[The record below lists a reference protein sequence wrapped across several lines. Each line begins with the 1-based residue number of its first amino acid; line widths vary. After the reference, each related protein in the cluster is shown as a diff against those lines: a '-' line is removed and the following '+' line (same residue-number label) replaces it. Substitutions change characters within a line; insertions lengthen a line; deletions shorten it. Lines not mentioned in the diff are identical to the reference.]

1 MIDHDYI
8 TTIRD
13 AVPIPAMY
21 EQLAEECTEL
31 AHAALKC
38 ARVLRAE
45 NPTPVSIDMAL
56 SNLYEEASDVHTVAK
71 ILNLRPDPHIVTEK
85 LKRWHDRIV
94 KEDKP

>member
-8 TTIRD
+8 TTISD
-13 AVPIPAMY
+13 AVPIPALY

-31 AHAALKC
+31 AHAALKM
-38 ARVLRAE
+38 ARVMRAE
-45 NPTPVSIDMAL
+45 NPTPVPLDRAL

-85 LKRWHDRIV
+85 LKRWYDRIEQ
-94 KEDKP
+94 EDKS

>member
-13 AVPIPAMY
+13 AVPIPALY

-31 AHAALKC
+31 AHAALKM
-38 ARVLRAE
+38 ARVMRAE
-45 NPTPVSIDMAL
+45 NPTPVSLDRAL
-56 SNLYEEASDVHTVAK
+56 SNLYEEASDVHTVSK

-85 LKRWHDRIV
+85 LNRWYDRIEQ
-94 KEDKP
+94 EDKP

>member
-8 TTIRD
+8 TTIR
-13 AVPIPAMY
+13 ASVPFPALY

-31 AHAALKC
+31 AHAALKM
-38 ARVLRAE
+38 ARVMRAE
-45 NPTPVSIDMAL
+45 NPTPVSLDRAL

-85 LKRWHDRIV
+85 LKRWYDRIEQ
-94 KEDKP
+94 EDKP